1 MSLIEYLRKDLK
13 LSAKTVFAQFPRY
26 ISFVVVL
33 LFVSMLFCTVSTLH
47 FNLEQTQRKYLESRY
62 VSNDGDLYH
71 FQLIGLNQQQY
82 SLIRQFDQEQ
92 SSENEVFKIVGG
104 IESSISGTIEKRYD
118 LDVQLVGD
126 PDSAFDAFVGQY
138 TAALNDSSENY
149 SIIKTPLLDYEL
161 SEAKNTV
168 IYVLLVALIVAAG
181 VLALWVL
188 HSTMINH
195 YKFTYGIYM
204 TFGATFRRLFLTA
217 FWEQFWIVL
226 LTWLPSSLIGMLVSW
241 LIFRQTGLNFTVY
254 GNAFPWSLLLS
265 LLTVGIA
272 VFLSIRSA
280 SAKTPS
286 ALIAAADNSNLI
298 HSPRISYDLIGA
310 SFPGTIGRITFRRY
324 WKYILRLMAGTLA
337 FSMLFVSAT
346 TIGDCYERVL
356 SLDIPE
362 ISVSFDIPI
371 DSTEGEEGQDSDDS
385 LEAVQYGYNSEKQE
399 VFGSLDHIKTIVKRG
414 YTQAMSLTSHVKVNR
429 KATRLFSDG
438 VYLDGMNGDYKCF
451 LNVDYN
457 TLDDEVITSFEALG
471 YKVEGSLDSVLND
484 EKTVAV
490 TAGYLGATQ
499 FDWEIGDKIMI
510 ADLPDAATRTQ
521 LIAKANALLTADTDK
536 LLNAWLQETEFT
548 YTEYTIGA
556 IISEIPT
563 EQNWAVYFSEEDYKN
578 VTGRDAIYN
587 ELDIYADT
595 DATEEEIKD
604 LYYQL
609 RHVADYY
616 TNMTVTDLDSATS
629 RTMELNKN
637 YSSIIAMLS
646 FVLLAVCPLFWF
658 FSQALFYMKRQQ
670 ELELLQSMGASSSA
684 IKRYLMDD
692 AIRFSITGG
701 ILFAV
706 LAPVVSW
713 LMHRLVGYIMVFAGD
728 TMLASFKLP
737 IAAYIAGILINIV
750 CGFASGYVAWLMY
763 RKHRSAVFG
772 ENKTSD
778 DVSNQPMDTK
788 EASV

>member
-26 ISFVVVL
+26 ISFAVVL
-33 LFVSMLFCTVSTLH
+33 LFVSMLFGTVSTLH
-47 FNLEQTQRKYLESRY
+47 FNLEQTQRTYLESRY

-71 FQLIGLNQQQY
+71 FQLVGLNQQQY
-82 SLIRQFDQEQ
+82 SIIRQFDQEQ
-92 SSENEVFKIVGG
+92 TSEDEIFKIVGG

-126 PDSAFDAFVGQY
+126 PDSAFNAFVGRY
-138 TAALNDSSENY
+138 TASLDENSSDY

-161 SEAKNTV
+161 SQVQNTI
-168 IYVLLVALIVAAG
+168 IYVFLVAMIVAAG
-181 VLALWVL
+181 ALALWVL

-226 LTWLPSSLIGMLVSW
+226 LTWLPSSLIGLLVSW
-241 LIFRQTGLNFTVY
+241 LIFKQTGLEFTVY
-254 GNAFPWSLLLS
+254 WYGFLWALLLT

-272 VFLSIRSA
+272 VFVSIRAA
-280 SAKTPS
+280 SVKTPS
-286 ALIAAADNSNLI
+286 ALIVAADNSNLI
-298 HSPRISYDLIGA
+298 HSPRVSYDLIGA

-356 SLDIPE
+356 ALDIPE
-362 ISVSFDIPI
+362 ISVSFDIPT
-371 DSTEGEEGQDSDDS
+371 DSEES
-385 LEAVQYGYNSEKQE
+385 EASTDPAEFGYNSEKQE
-399 VFGSLDHIKTIVKRG
+399 VIGSLENIKTIVKRG
-414 YTQAMSLTSHVKVNR
+414 YMQAMSLTSHVKVDR

-438 VYLDGMNGDYKCF
+438 VYLDGMKGDYKCF

-457 TLDDEVITSFEALG
+457 TLDDEVITSFKELG
-471 YKVEGSLDSVLND
+471 YRVEGSLDSVLND

-499 FDWEIGDKIMI
+499 FDWKIGDKIMI
-510 ADLPDAATRTQ
+510 ADLPDETTRAQ
-521 LIAKANALLTADTDK
+521 LIAKANSLLTADTDR
-536 LLNAWLQETEFT
+536 LLNAWLQEAAFT

-563 EQNWAVYFSEEDYKN
+563 DQNWAVYFSEDNYKN

-595 DATEEEIKD
+595 DATEEEISD

-616 TNMTVTDLDSATS
+616 TNMTVTDLDSATA

-670 ELELLQSMGASSSA
+670 ELELLQSMGAGSSA
-684 IKRYLMDD
+684 IKRYLRDD
-692 AIRFSITGG
+692 AVRFSITGG
-701 ILFAV
+701 VLFAV
-706 LAPVVSW
+706 LAPLVSW
-713 LMHRLVGYIMVFAGD
+713 LIHRLVGYIMVFAGD

-737 IAAYIAGILINIV
+737 VPAYIAGILINIV
-750 CGFASGYVAWLMY
+750 CGLASGYLAWLSY
-763 RKHRSAVFG
+763 RKSRSDVFG
-772 ENKTSD
+772 DFEVSD
-778 DVSNQPMDTK
+778 DESNQKTENK

>member
-26 ISFVVVL
+26 ISFAIVL
-33 LFVSMLFCTVSTLH
+33 LFVSMLICTVSTLH
-47 FNLEQTQRKYLESRY
+47 FNLEQTQRSYLESRY

-92 SSENEVFKIVGG
+92 TSENEVFKIVGG

-118 LDVQLVGD
+118 LDIQLVGD
-126 PDSAFDAFVGQY
+126 PDSAFDTFVGRY
-138 TAALNDSSENY
+138 TAALNENSENY
-149 SIIKTPLLDYEL
+149 SIIQTPLLDYEL

-181 VLALWVL
+181 ALALWVL

-204 TFGATFRRLFLTA
+204 TYGATFRRLFLTA

-226 LTWLPSSLIGMLVSW
+226 LAWLPSSLIGMLVSW
-241 LIFRQTGLNFTVY
+241 LIFRQTGLQFTVY
-254 GNAFPWSLLLS
+254 WQGFLWSLLLS

-272 VFLSIRSA
+272 VFVSIRAA

-286 ALIAAADNSNLI
+286 ALIVAADNSNLI
-298 HSPRISYDLIGA
+298 HSPRVSYDLVGA
-310 SFPGTIGRITFRRY
+310 SFPGTIGKITFRRY
-324 WKYILRLMAGTLA
+324 WKYILRLMAGTLG

-356 SLDIPE
+356 ALDVPE
-362 ISVSFDIPI
+362 ISVNFDIPI
-371 DSTEGEEGQDSDDS
+371 DGEESEDSS
-385 LEAVQYGYNSEKQE
+385 EPSQYGYNDEKQE
-399 VFGSLDHIKTIVKRG
+399 VIGSLEHIKTIVKRG
-414 YTQAMSLTSHVKVNR
+414 YTQAMSLTSHVLVDR

-438 VYLDGMNGDYKCF
+438 VYLDGMKGDYKGY

-457 TLDDEVITSFEALG
+457 TLDDEVVTSFKELG
-471 YKVEGSLDSVLND
+471 YQVEGSLDSVLND

-499 FDWEIGDKIMI
+499 FDWEIGDKIKI
-510 ADLPDAATRTQ
+510 ADLPDEATRAQ
-521 LIAKANALLTADTDK
+521 LIARANSLLTADTDK
-536 LLNAWLQETEFT
+536 LLNAWLQDAEFT
-548 YTEYTIGA
+548 YTEYTVGA

-563 EQNWAVYFSEEDYKN
+563 DLNWAVYFSEDEYKN

-595 DATEEEIKD
+595 DATEEEISD

-616 TNMTVTDLDSATS
+616 TNMTVTDLDSATA

-637 YSSIIAMLS
+637 YSSIIAMLAL
-646 FVLLAVCPLFWF
+646 VLLAVCPLYWF
-658 FSQALFYMKRQQ
+658 FSQALFYTKRQQ
-670 ELELLQSMGASSSA
+670 ELELLQCMGASSSA
-684 IKRYLMDD
+684 IKRYLLDD
-692 AIRFSITGG
+692 ALRFSITGG
-701 ILFAV
+701 LLFAV
-706 LAPVVSW
+706 LAPIVSW
-713 LMHRLVGYIMVFAGD
+713 LIHRLVGYVMVFAGD
-728 TMLASFKLP
+728 TMLASFQLP
-737 IAAYIAGILINIV
+737 IAAYIAGILINIA
-750 CGFASGYVAWLMY
+750 CGLATGYLAWRRY
-763 RKHRSAVFG
+763 CKSRPEIFG
-772 ENKTSD
+772 DHKANGD
-778 DVSNQPMDTK
+778 GSNQKTETK